1 MVFIRQSDRDDVNIL
16 LVVAD
21 IIGHMCVYVTF
32 LLQEQYATLTDNE
45 LATVPSKNT
54 LVLKLQKWC

>member
-1 MVFIRQSDRDDVNIL
+1 LLINASDSDDVKLL

-21 IIGHMCVYVTF
+21 INGHMCVYVTF

-45 LATVPSKNT
+45 LATVP
-54 LVLKLQKWC
+54 